1 MDQIG
6 QALVSIRL
14 ELGYRTAKDFFNYL
28 KGRGLECNYQHFV
41 KIEKNICLP
50 SNILIN
56 QMANGL
62 PKEKAEELIQAFGQ
76 TIFPQYGY
84 MFAGGKSKKILK
96 TKTSKKL
103 EISSGQKVLSIKQV
117 SSLATRKENYYLF
130 LILTLSRTPIEIEE
144 LKSLKNFKKVIK
156 DLTDSGIVVVEDN
169 QVRSTASEFKFP
181 KEKDTQLE
189 AMYAQFDLWD
199 IDFSTDFNFE
209 TLINKMMTRRIS
221 PRYMSVI
228 LKQIDGLADL
238 VRLADESDQTHN
250 TEVIHLHLKV
260 QKGELPG

>member
-1 MDQIG
+1 MDQVG

-14 ELGYRTAKDFFNYL
+14 ELGFKTSKDFFNYL

-56 QMANGL
+56 QMAGALN
-62 PKEKAEELIQAFGQ
+62 KNNAEQLINAFGQ
-76 TIFPQYGY
+76 TIFPQFSYL
-84 MFAGGKSKKILK
+84 FAGGKAKAITK
-96 TKTSKKL
+96 TKMLKKN
-103 EISSGQKVLSIKQV
+103 ETNSGQKVLTVKQV
-117 SSLATRKENYYLF
+117 SSLAKRKENYYLF
-130 LILTLSRTPIEIEE
+130 LILTLSRTPVVLEE
-144 LKSLKNFKKVIK
+144 LKSLKNFRKAVKE
-156 DLTDSGIVVVEDN
+156 LEDSGVVVVEEN
-169 QVRSTASEFKFP
+169 SVRSTASEFKFP
-181 KEKDTQLE
+181 KEKDSQLE
-189 AMYAQFDLWD
+189 NMYAQFDLWD

-221 PRYMSVI
+221 PRYISVI

-238 VRLADESDQTHN
+238 VRLADESDQSHN
-250 TEVIHLHLKV
+250 TEVIHMHLKV

>member
-14 ELGYRTAKDFFNYL
+14 ELGYKTTKDFFNYL

-56 QMANGL
+56 QMVNAL
-62 PKEKAEELIQAFGQ
+62 SKENAEQLIQAFGEVV
-76 TIFPQYGY
+76 FPQYGY
-84 MFAGGKSKKILK
+84 MFSGGKSKVATRAKI
-96 TKTSKKL
+96 SKGMS
-103 EISSGQKVLSIKQV
+103 ITSGQKVLTVKQV
-117 SSLATRKENYYLF
+117 SSLAMRKENYYLF
-130 LILTLSRTPIEIEE
+130 LVLTLSRTPISIEE
-144 LKSLKNFKKVIK
+144 LKSLKNFKRVIK
-156 DLTDSGIVVVEDN
+156 DLTESNIVVVEEN
-169 QVRSTASEFKFP
+169 HVRSTTSEFKFP
-181 KEKDTQLE
+181 KEKDSQLE

-238 VRLADESDQTHN
+238 VRLADESDKTHN

>member
-1 MDQIG
+1 MEHLG

-14 ELGYRTAKDFFNYL
+14 ELGYKTAKDFFNYL

-50 SNILIN
+50 SNILVN
-56 QMANGL
+56 QMVNAL
-62 PKEKAEELIQAFGQ
+62 PKEKAEQLIHAFGQ

-84 MFAGGKSKKILK
+84 LFSGGKSNLVHK
-96 TKTSKKL
+96 TKQTEKL
-103 EISSGQKVLSIKQV
+103 KITSGQKILTNKQV
-117 SSLATRKENYYLF
+117 SSLARRKENYYLF
-130 LILTLSRTPIEIEE
+130 LILTLSRTPIAVEE
-144 LKSLKNFKKVIK
+144 LKSLKNYKKVIK
-156 DLTDSGIVVVEDN
+156 ELEESGIVIVEEN
-169 QVRSTASEFKFP
+169 HVRSTTSEFKFP
-181 KEKDTQLE
+181 KEKDSQLE

-228 LKQIDGLADL
+228 LKQIDGLTDL
-238 VRLADESDQTHN
+238 VRLADESDQAHN
-250 TEVIHLHLKV
+250 TGVIHLHLKV